1 MKRKEK
7 HSNIGMERGVS
18 WEWREGNVR
27 QKEELRERTREDE
40 EEEDGKLKDHSKVS
54 EGREKENGDTR
65 KGKVR
70 GDWECVQI

>member
-1 MKRKEK
+1 MRRR
-7 HSNIGMERGVS
+7 SG
-18 WEWREGNVR
+18 
-27 QKEELRERTREDE
+27 
-40 EEEDGKLKDHSKVS
+40 GKLKDHSKVS